1 MTSGIPLLNLSST
14 TTLRGMT
21 GQQGTVNLS
30 PATKVT
36 SPQTSNSVTQQDFA
50 KLMSGQQQTHSSSSN
65 LDSGKESLIG
75 LSARQE
81 IFGANVHASS
91 FRAEPTLH
99 ELMSAQGTAIANDG
113 AQRGW
118 AVPIPQDPLSQGLAQ
133 LSEELSL
140 AQTANQQVTNQQIAN
155 QQVVGEQEDIAPRML
170 PSDSQQLPAEPKIID
185 KFPYQLITGQ
195 PLTVTEPAPSG
206 VDEVSNIDGPVLS
219 ESDWVSEASEDG
231 GELAALDTEVVRLMT
246 AAESIEV
253 DTLDTSSQ
261 PLMTE
266 TPVLAEQQPP
276 MAEPVDIAP
285 RALADEIAE
294 AYRPLDDSSQ
304 TYSWGMDTLNAR
316 IESTST
322 PNTVSTEPLMADDI
336 DLEDLAQLRSDSL
349 KQPVANVSSDTSS
362 PVDIEAILASES
374 AADLQLQKARG
385 TQSAAD
391 QQNLSVTALSQALE
405 PSPEQSAAQSTQQPV
420 TNVMPAARNLR
431 AGEPEKIT
439 SANLNST
446 WQVTTSADEIT
457 EPALDDA
464 GLGRESTVSKADSN
478 NAAKGLAELTAALGD
493 HTASQEEAEMLDDG
507 MASFEDALE
516 GILSKNAL
524 KLLQSGSSVTSMA
537 NALANLES
545 KLPTNPLAQL
555 AIPQSVSSASWGSEV
570 TDKVMWMAS
579 QGVTE
584 AEIQLDPPELG
595 PLQARVVVQQDQAQV
610 VFTSH
615 SAQVREALDQQA
627 TRLREMFANE
637 GLELTDVGVSDQ
649 QAQDSKDSQH
659 GGERGSAAQPAL
671 AGNTEPGAVAEAQN
685 STPVVMSQYLVD
697 QYV

>member
-1 MTSGIPLLNLSST
+1 
-14 TTLRGMT
+14 MT

-118 AVPIPQDPLSQGLAQ
+118 AVPIPQDPLSQGLSQ

-140 AQTANQQVTNQQIAN
+140 AQTASQQVANRQVFREQQ
-155 QQVVGEQEDIAPRML
+155 DIAPRML
-170 PSDSQQLPAEPKIID
+170 PSDSQQIPAEPKVID
-185 KFPYQLITGQ
+185 KFPYQLIIGQ
-195 PLTVTEPAPSG
+195 PFTMTEPALSG
-206 VDEVSNIDGPVLS
+206 VDEIRIIDGPVLS
-219 ESDWVSEASEDG
+219 ESDWVNDAYEDG
-231 GELAALDTEVVRLMT
+231 GELAALDIEVVRLMT

-261 PLMTE
+261 PLM
-266 TPVLAEQQPP
+266 AEALELVEQDSPL
-276 MAEPVDIAP
+276 AEPVNLVSM
-285 RALADEIAE
+285 ALADEIAE
-294 AYRPLDDSSQ
+294 AYRSLEESSQ
-304 TYSWGMDTLNAR
+304 AYSWGMDTLNAR
-316 IESTST
+316 IESVTA
-322 PNTVSTEPLMADDI
+322 PNAVPAEPLMVENNS
-336 DLEDLAQLRSDSL
+336 LGDLAQRRADTLMHSVS
-349 KQPVANVSSDTSS
+349 NVSVDASGSL
-362 PVDIEAILASES
+362 DIESILASES
-374 AADLQLQKARG
+374 AADLQFQKAQG
-385 TQSAAD
+385 IHSAAE
-391 QQNLSVTALSQALE
+391 QQSPPVNAYSQALE
-405 PSPEQSAAQSTQQPV
+405 SDTELSAVQSIQQTV
-420 TNVMPAARNLR
+420 NSLVLGARNLG
-431 AGEPEKIT
+431 AGEPEQIT
-439 SANLNST
+439 QANFNNT
-446 WQVTTSADEIT
+446 WQGAASVDEMMESALKDTS
-457 EPALDDA
+457 
-464 GLGRESTVSKADSN
+464 LGRESTVLKAESS
-478 NAAKGLAELTAALGD
+478 AAKGLTELTTALGE
-493 HTASQEEAEMLDDG
+493 HTASQEEADILDDS

-537 NALANLES
+537 NALTNFES

-555 AIPQSVSSASWGSEV
+555 AVPQSVNSASWGSEV

-659 GGERGSAAQPAL
+659 GGERGAAAQSTI
-671 AGNTEPGAVAEAQN
+671 AGNAEPGAVVEAQN